1 MTVRAALRRA
11 ARILAVGL
19 PLALLGGALF
29 LWWKGGRDARYVAR
43 VLWHGDSDTD
53 DLSWK
58 RHAAITASSTPRPWP
73 EAPACPAVDAA
84 FARAGVPSLDPWLRR
99 GGARALVVVRAGAI
113 ACEWYRRPADRD
125 RGAMAFS
132 VSKTLTSLLAARA
145 VVFGAVA
152 SLDEPIAARIP
163 ELARRDE
170 RLGAITL
177 AELLDLRSGLGFSE
191 DAHFPWVDQDA
202 PAVYYASDLARTV
215 VRRPRLVEPRGTFR
229 YNDYAPNLVGLA
241 LERATGTRAAAA
253 TQALWHE
260 LGAETAAAWLVD
272 EHGFA
277 WHESGFVVTARDL
290 ARVGQLVLDGGKVGD
305 QQVAPVAWIERS
317 RDDAGRAVVATFA
330 GTGLGYRNGWWRL
343 DGDLVAMGRFGQL
356 VVVDPRAGVVIV
368 RLGDGGGDTNV
379 ALARTLATAATA
391 LSP

>member
-1 MTVRAALRRA
+1 MTIRAALVRAARV
-11 ARILAVGL
+11 LAVL
-19 PLALLGGALF
+19 VPIALVGFLLF

-43 VLWHGDSDTD
+43 VLWHRDADTD

-58 RHAAITASSTPRPWP
+58 RHAAIAPAATPRPWP
-73 EAPACPAVDAA
+73 EAPACDDVDAA
-84 FARAGVPSLDPWLRR
+84 FARAGITSRDAWLRDGR
-99 GGARALVVVRAGAI
+99 ARALVVVRAGAI
-113 ACEWYRRPADRD
+113 ACEWYRQPIDRT

-132 VSKTLTSLLAARA
+132 VSKTITSLLAARA
-145 VVFGAVA
+145 VAAGAIA
-152 SLDEPIAARIP
+152 SLDEPITTRVP

-170 RLGAITL
+170 RMGAITL
-177 AELLDLRSGLGFSE
+177 GALLDMRSGLGFSE

-215 VRRPRLVEPRGTFR
+215 VRRPRVVATPGTFL

-260 LGAETAAAWLVD
+260 LGAEHPAAWLVD
-272 EHGFA
+272 DHGFA

-290 ARVGQLVLDGGKVGD
+290 ARVGQLVLDGGVVGD
-305 QQVAPVAWIERS
+305 QQVAPAAWIARS
-317 RDDAGRAVVATFA
+317 RDDAGRAVAATFA
-330 GTGLGYRNGWWRL
+330 GTDLGYRNGWWRL
-343 DGDLVAMGRFGQL
+343 GDDLIAMGRFGQL
-356 VVVDPRAGVVIV
+356 VVVDPTARVVIV
-368 RLGDGGGDTNV
+368 RLGDGGRDTNV
-379 ALARTLATAATA
+379 ALARTLATAAAA